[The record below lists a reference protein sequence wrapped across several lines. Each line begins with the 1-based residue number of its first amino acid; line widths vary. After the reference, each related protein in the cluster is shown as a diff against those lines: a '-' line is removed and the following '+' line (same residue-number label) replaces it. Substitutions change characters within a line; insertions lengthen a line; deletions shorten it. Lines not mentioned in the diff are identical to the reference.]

1 MSYNKA
7 PPRLSYIANGDLHM
21 PDSDDVSRN
30 QTSLIRSVQDSMSY
44 HTEYTLGC
52 RIEGPTP
59 VVPRAAV
66 YAAAALSVRD
76 ELVKAAG
83 DTEAAYTEAVSI
95 RAPL

>member
-1 MSYNKA
+1 MLHNRA
-7 PPRLSYIANGDLHM
+7 PPRVPCIANGNSHM

-30 QTSLIRSVQDSMSY
+30 QTSLTRSVQDSMSY

-52 RIEGPTP
+52 GIEGATL

-76 ELVKAAG
+76 ELVKATG

-95 RAPL
+95 RAPS